1 MGSVV
6 RAYHVDTSV
15 GQCLS
20 QSRPVGTAFD
30 SRIAFDACPEAGIVG
45 IRVKQM
51 GDAGFGSDSF
61 HASRGFVKQR
71 STAEKGEFACGA
83 DMGHMESRTGFPCQF
98 DGQFRRTET
107 SFFVADGRVV
117 FHVRVVSIPFPE
129 RFQVGRYDG
138 RVFAMGH
145 DEQGG
150 AAEYGA

>member
-1 MGSVV
+1 MV
-6 RAYHVDTSV
+6 RAYHVDTPV

-20 QSRPVGTAFD
+20 QSRPVGTALD
-30 SRIAFDACPEAGIVG
+30 GRIAFDTCSEAGIVG

-51 GDAGFGSDSF
+51 GDAGFGCDRF
-61 HASRGFVKQR
+61 HASRGFIPQR
-71 STAEKGEFACGA
+71 VPAEKGEFTCGA